1 MTVKTSGLFPLVLVS
16 LLCGGMAAMGAAQA
30 AAEPATAESSVA
42 LNPAHPD
49 DYTVVKGDTLW
60 DISARFLS
68 KPWLWPEVWYANPQ
82 IKNPHLIYPG
92 DVISLVYVDGQPQLR
107 LRRGSAAGGSGGSDK
122 LSPQVRV
129 EPLDMAIPTIP
140 IDAIQQFLNHSR
152 VVSQKELDAA
162 PYIVESADEHLITG
176 AGDRIY
182 VRRIASAEQT
192 RYNVYKQGKPY
203 RDPDTGETLGVEAL
217 YVGDASLQR
226 FGDPSTLLLT
236 HTTREA
242 VVDDRLLPVDV
253 NEIQRNFLPHAPSAA
268 MKGRIIAV
276 IDGVTQIGQHQ
287 VVVLNRGTREGMEV
301 GHVLAIFQVGVTVSD
316 KTSDKLSNSV
326 TLPDERAG
334 VLMVFQT
341 FDRVS
346 YALVMSASRAIHVLD
361 RVSNP

>member
-16 LLCGGMAAMGAAQA
+16 LLCGGMPATGAAQA
-30 AAEPATAESSVA
+30 EAKPATVESNVA
-42 LNPAHPD
+42 LNPTHPD

-92 DVISLVYVDGQPQLR
+92 DVISLVYVNGHPQLQ
-107 LRRGSAAGGSGGSDK
+107 LRRGGAGYGPSK
-122 LSPQVRV
+122 LSPEIRV
-129 EPLDMAIPTIP
+129 ESLDTAIPTIP

-152 VVSQKELDAA
+152 VVSQKDLDTA

-176 AGDRIY
+176 AGDRVY
-182 VRRIASAEQT
+182 VRRIASADQT

-203 RDPDTGETLGVEAL
+203 RDPDTGEELGIEAL

-236 HTTREA
+236 HSTREA
-242 VVDDRLLPVDV
+242 VIGDRLFPVDA
-253 NEIQRNFLPHAPSAA
+253 NEIQRNFQPHAPSAS
-268 MKGRIIAV
+268 MQGRIIAV
-276 IDGVTQIGQHQ
+276 IDGVSQIGQHQ

-301 GHVLAIFQVGVTVSD
+301 GHVLAISQAGATVSD
-316 KTSDKLSNSV
+316 KTSDKLSDTV

-346 YALVMSASRAIHVLD
+346 YALVMSATRPIHVLD
-361 RVSNP
+361 KVSNP